1 MPIHRKVRSLKVFLS
16 DDELQTL
23 QLASTMSSF
32 ETQGDFIAAS
42 ILATAEDVINS
53 WRYTTTDVEP

>member
-16 DDELQTL
+16 DNELQTL

-42 ILATAEDVINS
+42 ILATAEEVINS
-53 WRYTTTDVEP
+53 WRYTTTDVGP

>member
-1 MPIHRKVRSLKVFLS
+1 MPMHRKVRSLKVFLS
-16 DDELQTL
+16 DEELQTL

-42 ILATAEDVINS
+42 ILATAEEAINS
-53 WRYTTTDVEP
+53 WRYTTTDVGP